1 MTQRERGAIN
11 TVWFILVI
19 VLFLGAV
26 FTVYAQQQDI
36 AKQRQAVTEANEKEE
51 RANALHQ
58 KSTQELMALSTLV
71 GFKPENATKSTPAT
85 IQAKI
90 AELKERYKEDIGE
103 SDVSLELV
111 LERMKTIA
119 ERFERVAQEA
129 DANRATELAARQ
141 ASESARD
148 ASVKAVQDQLDQA
161 NRDLTDSRGQF
172 TQAQTQA
179 EERAA
184 DLQKQ
189 IGDAQGQLREAES
202 AAENTVKAAKAEVA
216 TATGRITELADKL
229 KIQGSDDNPWAVDGK
244 VVSVGTKTGLA
255 FLDITSREL
264 LRAGVKFD
272 VFRYAKG
279 GEMVR
284 KGSIEVREVATDHS
298 VAGII
303 SVVDPLDPISA
314 GDVVAN
320 PHFAR
325 NHSKVFV
332 LLGNFPAYGREF
344 LSERLRHLGC
354 TVEDS
359 VSTHTDFLILGEKGT
374 EEGAPELSDDP
385 GFKLAK
391 DLGVQVM
398 KLADIER
405 FIRP

>member
-11 TVWFILVI
+11 TVWFILVL
-19 VLFLGAV
+19 VLFLGAL
-26 FTVYAQQQDI
+26 FSVYAQQQD
-36 AKQRQAVTEANEKEE
+36 ANKLKAAVKEANDKVD
-51 RANALHQ
+51 RAEAQHQ
-58 KSTQELMALSTLV
+58 KSTQEMLALSTLV
-71 GFKPENATKSTPAT
+71 GFKADNATRSAPAS

-90 AELKERYKEDIGE
+90 AELKEKYKGDIGD
-103 SDVSLELV
+103 SDTSLELV
-111 LERMKTIA
+111 LDRMKAVA
-119 ERFERVAQEA
+119 ERFEKVGQEA
-129 DANRATELAARQ
+129 DQNRATELAARQ
-141 ASESARD
+141 ASEQARD
-148 ASVKAVQDQLDQA
+148 TSVKSVQDQLDQT
-161 NRDLTDSRGQF
+161 NRDLTDARSQY

-189 IGDAQGQLREAES
+189 IGDAQNQLREAE
-202 AAENTVKAAKAEVA
+202 AAADKQVKTAKAEVV

-229 KIQGSDDNPWAVDGK
+229 RVQGSDDNPWAVDGK
-244 VVSVGTKTGLA
+244 VVSVGNATGLV
-255 FLDITSREL
+255 FLDISSRDL

-279 GEMVR
+279 GNLVK
-284 KGSIEVREVATDHS
+284 KGAIEVREVATDHS

-303 SVVDPLDPISA
+303 SLVDKLDPIAA

-344 LSERLRHLGC
+344 LAERLRQLGC

-359 VSTHTDFLILGEKGT
+359 VTTHTDFLILGEKGT

-385 GFKLAK
+385 GFKLSK